1 MAKLTIKGQPVS
13 SSFNNSENIKF
24 SSSNLTSGNVSDAI
38 KELKT
43 EIDEIELTPGPK
55 GDSVTVTKV
64 EESSADSG
72 SNVVTFSDGKTLT
85 VKNGSKGSKGDT
97 GPRGPQ
103 GNVGATGPR
112 GPAGSTSYT
121 AKEVYNGD
129 NDAWVSSPWN
139 SHLGASSKN
148 IRFSIQSDGNAVVYK
163 NNSSLWQTGTSSRRF
178 KHNIKDITEERA
190 KELLNIRVRTF
201 DYNDDQICSTGL
213 TDKVGVIA
221 EEVTNVMKDVVIFEP
236 SDDDPSKM
244 IERSVDYQGFV
255 PYLIKM
261 IQIQQKEID
270 NLKAKIEK
278 LEK

>member
-64 EESSADSG
+64 EESSADG
-72 SNVVTFSDGKTLT
+72 GNNVVTFSDGKTLT

-97 GPRGPQ
+97 SPQGPRGE
-103 GNVGATGPR
+103 TGPQ

-121 AKEVYNGD
+121 ATGVYNSTG
-129 NDAWVSSPWN
+129 DAWIQANGSIHN
-139 SHLGASSKN
+139 QAANG
-148 IRFSIQSDGNAVVYK
+148 IRFSVQTDGNVVIYRY
-163 NNSSLWQTGTSSRRF
+163 NSSIWQTGTSSSRF
-178 KHNIKDITEERA
+178 KHNIEDITEERA
-190 KELLNIRVRTF
+190 KELLDVRVRTF
-201 DYNDDQICSTGL
+201 DYNDDQVCSTGL
-213 TDKVGVIA
+213 KNKVGVIA
-221 EEVTNVMKDVVIFEP
+221 EEVTPIMRDVVVFEP
-236 SDDDPSKM
+236 SDENNTEM
-244 IERSVDYQGFV
+244 IERTVDYQGFV

-261 IQIQQKEID
+261 VQMQQKEIND
-270 NLKAKIEK
+270 LKAKIEK